1 MAMLAQAPSPIIAIC
16 SVMLRLSDGFT
27 AMEHRIFASEDAA
40 ADYIA
45 FIKTNDPNDRLSY
58 VISAAPAGADQFV
71 IDIFDR
77 DGRWIGCVG
86 ATNA

>member
-1 MAMLAQAPSPIIAIC
+1 MLTQAPSPIIAIC
-16 SVMLRLSDGFT
+16 GVMLRLSDGFT

-45 FIKTNDPNDRLSY
+45 FIRSSDPDDHLNY
-58 VISAAPAGADQFV
+58 VISAAPAGVDQFV